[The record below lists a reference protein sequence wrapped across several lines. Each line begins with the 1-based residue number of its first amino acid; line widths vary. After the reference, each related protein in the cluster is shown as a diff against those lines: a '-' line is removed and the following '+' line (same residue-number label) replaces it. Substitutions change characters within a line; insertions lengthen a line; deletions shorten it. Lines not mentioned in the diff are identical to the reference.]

1 MSRPFT
7 WDLNDECKLI
17 GLWCDKRNLSSAEIA
32 KHFEGRYSSASIRMK
47 ARELNLPRRKGGY
60 SHVARRCAV
69 AKEPTV
75 ASIRPISLA
84 PLPARRSP

>member
-32 KHFEGRYSSASIRMK
+32 KHFDGRYSSASIRMK
-47 ARELNLPRRKGGY
+47 ARKLNLPQRKAGYTHTAGRR
-60 SHVARRCAV
+60 AV
-69 AKEPTV
+69 AKEPTI